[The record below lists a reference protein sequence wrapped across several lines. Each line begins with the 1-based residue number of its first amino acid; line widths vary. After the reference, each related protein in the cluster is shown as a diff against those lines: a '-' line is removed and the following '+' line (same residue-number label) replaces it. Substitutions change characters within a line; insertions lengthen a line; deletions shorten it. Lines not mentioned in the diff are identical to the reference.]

1 MLQWLKNI
9 NECDSAVQIV
19 LIGILSNLIDYDI
32 ECQHVFQHKIH
43 QNAHHIHRRV
53 LSGMK
58 TNLLFTTTN
67 GSADPFFKKP
77 ISFFSKSRASITSNL
92 ITPYTQCRKID
103 RRSLNLTTNNCSKFA
118 FCIIYIIFII
128 WMCLYKRL
136 PWHKYR
142 SYPFKY
148 SMRNTF
154 GIGYF
159 KSNMLLSLRSGIVI
173 RFGRTQNDAMTSPIA
188 PRSMPL
194 HQGTKNTFQI
204 RPT

>member
-1 MLQWLKNI
+1 MRGYPGTNI
-9 NECDSAVQIV
+9 E
-19 LIGILSNLIDYDI
+19 
-32 ECQHVFQHKIH
+32 
-43 QNAHHIHRRV
+43 
-53 LSGMK
+53 
-58 TNLLFTTTN
+58 
-67 GSADPFFKKP
+67 
-77 ISFFSKSRASITSNL
+77 
-92 ITPYTQCRKID
+92 
-103 RRSLNLTTNNCSKFA
+103 
-118 FCIIYIIFII
+118 II
-128 WMCLYKRL
+128 

-142 SYPFKY
+142 RYPFKY